1 MEATTTKPSVKNG
14 LESGAAFSAEKKPYQ
29 EGISAKGTTTY
40 SYRKICL
47 TLIST
52 GGTKKNGMDT
62 NREFDICWLK
72 GNSYAE
78 VTAPN
83 RTSLKNRIMKM
94 SAKGEPGV
102 KVMVINPDGS
112 IVAHV
117 PVEFIKVNKPRK
129 VNASNGEKGRKA
141 LEEYRMRKAAEEAE
155 TVDDLPFSDL
165 DEDEDEDLEDEE
177 DRDEFN

>member
-1 MEATTTKPSVKNG
+1 
-14 LESGAAFSAEKKPYQ
+14 
-29 EGISAKGTTTY
+29 
-40 SYRKICL
+40 
-47 TLIST
+47 
-52 GGTKKNGMDT
+52 MDT

-94 SAKGEPGV
+94 SAKREPGV

-117 PVEFIKVNKPRK
+117 PVEFIRVNKPRK
-129 VNASNGEKGRKA
+129 GRMNPGAIKA
-141 LEEYRMRKAAEEAE
+141 LEEYRARKAAEEAE

-165 DEDEDEDLEDEE
+165 DEDEEWEDEE
-177 DRDEFN
+177 DRDEFS

>member
-1 MEATTTKPSVKNG
+1 
-14 LESGAAFSAEKKPYQ
+14 
-29 EGISAKGTTTY
+29 
-40 SYRKICL
+40 
-47 TLIST
+47 
-52 GGTKKNGMDT
+52 MDT

-117 PVEFIKVNKPRK
+117 PVEFVKVNKPRK
-129 VNASNGEKGRKA
+129 VNTNNGEKGRKA
-141 LEEYRMRKAAEEAE
+141 LEEYRMRKAAENAE

-165 DEDEDEDLEDEE
+165 DEDEDEEWEDEE
-177 DRDEFN
+177 ERDEFS

>member
-1 MEATTTKPSVKNG
+1 
-14 LESGAAFSAEKKPYQ
+14 
-29 EGISAKGTTTY
+29 
-40 SYRKICL
+40 
-47 TLIST
+47 
-52 GGTKKNGMDT
+52 MDT

-117 PVEFIKVNKPRK
+117 PVEFIRVNKPRK
-129 VNASNGEKGRKA
+129 GRMNPGAIKA
-141 LEEYRMRKAAEEAE
+141 LEEYRARKAAEEAE
-155 TVDDLPFSDL
+155 TIDDLPFTDL
-165 DEDEDEDLEDEE
+165 DEDEEDEWEDEE
-177 DRDEFN
+177 ERDEFS

>member
-1 MEATTTKPSVKNG
+1 
-14 LESGAAFSAEKKPYQ
+14 
-29 EGISAKGTTTY
+29 
-40 SYRKICL
+40 
-47 TLIST
+47 
-52 GGTKKNGMDT
+52 MDT

-117 PVEFIKVNKPRK
+117 PVEFIRVNKPRK
-129 VNASNGEKGRKA
+129 GRMNPSAIKA
-141 LEEYRMRKAAEEAE
+141 LEEYRARKAAEEAE
-155 TVDDLPFSDL
+155 TVDDLPFTDL
-165 DEDEDEDLEDEE
+165 DEDEEDEWEDEE
-177 DRDEFN
+177 ERDEFS